1 MKKQLKEWGNSLVI
15 TFSPEEQRIY
25 GLKEGDIIDL
35 DDFLVDNGGKK
46 KHDTK

>member
-35 DDFLVDNGGKK
+35 DDMFLVDKGSKK
-46 KHDTK
+46 R